1 MISMHVWYPS
11 SPKSF
16 QEAHI
21 KCIGITPRAVKDD
34 YTQCRQQL
42 CEVFN
47 NQDFVRTF
55 QNSLTA
61 RPRSPNEHIDVYVA
75 ELKNLVSQA
84 FPDYTANQKE
94 AETLRRLLAG
104 ISPFLRG
111 KCHEN
116 DVRDLAAAV
125 RICKNSERAQKE
137 YQQILHPPQIDMPTP
152 APVIAQIE
160 PITPPDNPD
169 PILAQ
174 LLDEFK
180 KVSLATSTTTS
191 VLDELKRQG
200 DTLQHIV
207 KELRTNSGRDRDY
220 RDFSRSRSY
229 DRRRDQYDRRR
240 DQYDRRRDQYNPNFR
255 SRAGRSTSYDRQQN
269 VQRRDRTSSFDRN
282 NHSRSDCTSHSSR
295 DTTPRGSRRDFFQRN
310 DRSFSSDRRSPS
322 VPRRYDSILRPSRS
336 PSHSSP
342 HSPSRRHVSFD
353 TRQENDA

>member
-1 MISMHVWYPS
+1 M
-11 SPKSF
+11 
-16 QEAHI
+16 
-21 KCIGITPRAVKDD
+21 
-34 YTQCRQQL
+34 
-42 CEVFN
+42 
-47 NQDFVRTF
+47 
-55 QNSLTA
+55 
-61 RPRSPNEHIDVYVA
+61 
-75 ELKNLVSQA
+75 
-84 FPDYTANQKE
+84 
-94 AETLRRLLAG
+94 
-104 ISPFLRG
+104 
-111 KCHEN
+111 
-116 DVRDLAAAV
+116 
-125 RICKNSERAQKE
+125 
-137 YQQILHPPQIDMPTP
+137 
-152 APVIAQIE
+152 
-160 PITPPDNPD
+160 
-169 PILAQ
+169 AQ

-269 VQRRDRTSSFDRN
+269 FQRRDRTSSFDRN
-282 NHSRSDCTSHSSR
+282 NHSRSDYTSHSSR